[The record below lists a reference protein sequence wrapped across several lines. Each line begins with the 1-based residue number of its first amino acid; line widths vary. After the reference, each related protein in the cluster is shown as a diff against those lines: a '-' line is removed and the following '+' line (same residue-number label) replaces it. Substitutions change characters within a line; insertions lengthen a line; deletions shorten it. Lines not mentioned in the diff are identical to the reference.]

1 MEEIPQTGV
10 SSVNFD
16 DFANMLSK
24 ENSISTFEMGT
35 ARVGSGYK

>member
-1 MEEIPQTGV
+1 MPEIPQTGI

-24 ENSISTFEMGT
+24 ENSISTFELGN
-35 ARVGSGYK
+35 ARMGSGYK